1 MNDAPRDHFTG
12 PDAGAD
18 VYEWLARVRRARIPA
33 ILLNV
38 IETRGSAP
46 QIPGAKLLVLE
57 DGRAVGTVGGGAFER
72 EALTWS
78 RTLLEPAAPQTAL
91 RTLNLTRDLG
101 MCCGGEMT
109 LFAERVL
116 GQERLVLFGAGH
128 IAKALAEAA
137 ARAGFA
143 VTVVDEREEW
153 ANASRF
159 PLAERIVCEEPELV
173 LPEILLDEATYAVV
187 VTHDHRLDE
196 SLVRSLLRSRARFVG
211 LVASRTKRNKFLY
224 RMRAQGMPE
233 DLLARLRAPLGL
245 SLGAIT
251 PEEIAVS
258 IVAELIAVRRGVL
271 LPSGP
276 PPTGAPRRQDELPV
290 PNATTPR
297 EENS

>member
-1 MNDAPRDHFTG
+1 MSDAPRDHFTG

-18 VYEWLARVRRARIPA
+18 VYEWLARARRERTAA
-33 ILLNV
+33 ILLTV
-38 IETRGSAP
+38 VATRGSAP
-46 QIPGAKLLVLE
+46 QIPGAKLLVLH
-57 DGRAVGTVGGGAFER
+57 DGRAAGTIGGGAFER
-72 EALTWS
+72 EALAWA
-78 RTLLEPAAPQTAL
+78 RALLDPGAPQTAL

-109 LFAERVL
+109 IFAERVL
-116 GQERLVLFGAGH
+116 GPERLVLFGAGH
-128 IAKALAEAA
+128 IARALADAA
-137 ARAGFA
+137 AKAGFA

-153 ANASRF
+153 ATASRF
-159 PLAERIVCEEPELV
+159 PLAERIVCEEPELM

-224 RMRAQGMPE
+224 RMRAQGLPE
-233 DLLARLRAPLGL
+233 AQLARLRAPLGL
-245 SLGAIT
+245 ALGAIT

-271 LPSGP
+271 PPSGP
-276 PPTGAPRRQDELPV
+276 PASSAPRRQDEV
-290 PNATTPR
+290 PSPKTVSPR
-297 EENS
+297 EESA